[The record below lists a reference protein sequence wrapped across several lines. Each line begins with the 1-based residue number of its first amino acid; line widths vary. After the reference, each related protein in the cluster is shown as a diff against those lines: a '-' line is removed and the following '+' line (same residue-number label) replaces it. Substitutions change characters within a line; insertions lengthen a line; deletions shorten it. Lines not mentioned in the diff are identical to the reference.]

1 MHAYV
6 GLITLIGRP
15 ESTCIVPATVGQHV
29 WKLYMRPFLVCPDL
43 VDANLHASASF
54 YFRFQIRGDGI
65 RKKNQKSHTSG
76 QKFEK
81 PNDARSVRV
90 APAPPPSFVAELLF
104 FVMPVSGVLWK
115 ENAQKWVETSQKQLR
130 HIKCP
135 SEGQQL
141 CILVLRVCGTLWA
154 QQICIYCISCA
165 P

>member
-1 MHAYV
+1 MHAFV

-29 WKLYMRPFLVCPDL
+29 GKLYMRPFLVFPDL

-65 RKKNQKSHTSG
+65 REKIRSHICQVGNS
-76 QKFEK
+76 
-81 PNDARSVRV
+81 RSPTMPGLSELHQR
-90 APAPPPSFVAELLF
+90 PPPPSFLNSFSLLCLSVEF
-104 FVMPVSGVLWK
+104 FGRRTL
-115 ENAQKWVETSQKQLR
+115 KWVEASQKELR

-135 SEGQQL
+135 SEGQEL

-154 QQICIYCISCA
+154 QQMCIYCISCA
-165 P
+165 L